1 MDKEDVAYINMV
13 YYIKKSEIL
22 LFATRCMNP
31 EDTMLS
37 EISQRETSSG
47 CYHLPMESKNKTS
60 ESTSH
65 TETDSIEN
73 KIVVISGERKR
84 GGPKQV

>member
-1 MDKEDVAYINMV
+1 
-13 YYIKKSEIL
+13 
-22 LFATRCMNP
+22 MNP

-37 EISQRETSSG
+37 ETSQRKTSSG
-47 CYHLPMESKNKTS
+47 CYHLPMESKTKVS
-60 ESTSH
+60 LYQSH

-73 KIVVISGERKR
+73 KIVVINGERKR

>member
-1 MDKEDVAYINMV
+1 
-13 YYIKKSEIL
+13 
-22 LFATRCMNP
+22 MNP

-65 TETDSIEN
+65 TETNSIEN
-73 KIVVISGERKR
+73 KTVVINGERKR